1 MATLTT
7 LIAAVRSRIDR
18 VGSSFVSD
26 AEITGWLNEGLA
38 ELWDVVTQA
47 NQDYTIESDTVS
59 VVSGTASYSLSAF
72 DPEILRIRGITL
84 TVGTLRYTLAP
95 CSIRERD
102 HDPSVIDPYIYLP
115 DYYGRGSAPHNSP
128 YRYRLE
134 GTNLVITP
142 EPQESGTATVYYTP
156 KVTTLSDP
164 SDTPDSALEDHWLKH
179 AIYHACIEA
188 REKEEEDTT
197 TLQRRRLEVEQR
209 IKKAVKRRTTDPRR
223 IVDVNAGGWGY
234 GR

>member
-1 MATLTT
+1 MATLST

-18 VGSSFVSD
+18 VGSAFISD
-26 AEITGWLNEGLA
+26 SEITGWLNEGLA
-38 ELWDVVTQA
+38 ELWDVITQA
-47 NQDYTIESDTVS
+47 NQDYTLESDTVS
-59 VVSGTASYSLSAF
+59 IVSGTNTYDLSSF
-72 DPEILRIRGITL
+72 DPEILRIRGVTL
-84 TVGTLRYTLAP
+84 AIGTLRYTLSP

-102 HDPSVIDPYIYLP
+102 HDPSSVYPYVYLP
-115 DYYGRGSAPHNSP
+115 DYYGGGSAPHNSP

-134 GTNLVITP
+134 GLNLVITP

-156 KVTTLSDP
+156 KVTLLSSP
-164 SDTPDSALEDHWLKH
+164 SDTTDSALEAHWLKH

-197 TLQRRRLEVEQR
+197 SLQRRRIEMEQR
-209 IKKAVKRRTTDPRR
+209 IKKAVKRRTTDPKR
-223 IVDVNAGGWGY
+223 IIDVNAGGWGY